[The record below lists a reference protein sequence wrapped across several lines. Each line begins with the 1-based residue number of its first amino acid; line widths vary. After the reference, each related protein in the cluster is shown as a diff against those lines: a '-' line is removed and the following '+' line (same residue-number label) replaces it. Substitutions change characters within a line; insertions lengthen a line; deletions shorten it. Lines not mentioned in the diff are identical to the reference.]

1 MRGILKSPLVLPIA
15 TLITFFIG
23 SLANV
28 YINQD
33 DWYQSLNKST
43 LNPPGYVFGIVWP
56 ILYVL
61 MGLVSYF
68 NFNQFKDSK
77 GNSDL
82 INFEDGKWV
91 LSVYI
96 TDIKKS
102 EESIYLMKQL
112 NVALNRDI
120 NKLKRVAFFSNKL
133 LENDIEK
140 LLAEYPRLTLI
151 EDKNGVLLNVLQR
164 NSRTDFNI
172 ENPIFLIDPYGR
184 AVMYFDIKTDPK
196 LILKDLKVLI

>member
-1 MRGILKSPLVLPIA
+1 MFGMDTKEMRSKFFLAIILLTPIVVTISAHLYFQKVLQEGPYDQK
-15 TLITFFIG
+15 TRENGDFF
-23 SLANV
+23 
-28 YINQD
+28 
-33 DWYQSLNKST
+33 K
-43 LNPPGYVFGIVWP
+43 
-56 ILYVL
+56 
-61 MGLVSYF
+61 SYF

-140 LLAEYPRLTLI
+140 LLVEYPRLTLI

-164 NSRTDFNI
+164 NSSTDFNI
-172 ENPIFLIDPYGR
+172 ENPIFVIDPYGR
-184 AVMYFDIKTDPK
+184 AVMYFDSKTDPK